1 MIKYTKFSLS
11 YFYLSPLF
19 FIFLQYSTVQPIQL
33 YF

>member
-1 MIKYTKFSLS
+1 MIKYTKFFFS

-19 FIFLQYSTVQPIQL
+19 YFLQYSTVQPIQL